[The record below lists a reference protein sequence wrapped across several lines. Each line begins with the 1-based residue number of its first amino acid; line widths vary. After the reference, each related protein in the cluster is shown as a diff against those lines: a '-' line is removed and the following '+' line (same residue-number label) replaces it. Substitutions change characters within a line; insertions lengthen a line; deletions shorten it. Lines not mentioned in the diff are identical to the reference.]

1 MNFKIH
7 FHTLLA
13 ALVMAPLL
21 LVGAHAPAGAQLA
34 VSTSSSSTP
43 ETTPTL
49 PDPLTPE
56 TVRELVS
63 TLSDQQVRDLLLER
77 LDAVARQQA
86 VAEGSEQS
94 VLGVIVGAA
103 ESVAVAVKKGL
114 SATPNMPAG
123 VAKAA
128 ETFMGDRGA
137 SGLLLFLAIGPHH

>member
-34 VSTSSSSTP
+34 VSTSSSSPP

-56 TVRELVS
+56 TVRELLNVFEFDFEAFGYDS
-63 TLSDQQVRDLLLER
+63 
-77 LDAVARQQA
+77 
-86 VAEGSEQS
+86 S
-94 VLGVIVGAA
+94 VYL
-103 ESVAVAVKKGL
+103 
-114 SATPNMPAG
+114 
-123 VAKAA
+123 
-128 ETFMGDRGA
+128 
-137 SGLLLFLAIGPHH
+137 